1 MINNN
6 IFQSIKSA
14 LAKENNNNGLL
25 SEILKTEVGNTYTVR
40 LLPNSKDVKNTFYHY
55 YQHGWTSF
63 ATGQYVGA
71 LSLQTFN
78 ERDPI
83 AEERYRILRTGS
95 DADKKKAETIRRAE
109 KWLVNVYVVN
119 DPVTPENNGKV
130 KILRF
135 GKQLHNIIMDAIDGE
150 SAEDFG
156 PRIFDLTPNG
166 VNLKVKVEKQGDYPT
181 FVSSKFS
188 LPCEIKDMT
197 TEKIEKIHA
206 NTHDLSKVFQARSV
220 DDLKQMLAE
229 HFHCVDT
236 KQATNESTADE
247 PAFVET
253 PKQTKPVEVKKA
265 PVKTASV
272 DDEDEVEKLLADLDI
287 KS

>member
-40 LLPNSKDVKNTFYHY
+40 LLPNTKDVKNTFYHY

-206 NTHDLSKVFQARSV
+206 STHDLSKVFQARSV

-236 KQATNESTADE
+236 KPATTETTADE
-247 PAFVET
+247 PVFVET
-253 PKQTKPVEVKKA
+253 PKQTKPVEAKKA

>member
-6 IFQSIKSA
+6 IFQSIKAA
-14 LAKENNNNGLL
+14 LSKDTTNSLT

-40 LLPNSKDVKNTFYHY
+40 LLPNNKDVNKTFFHY

-95 DADKKKAETIRRAE
+95 DADKKKAETIKRAE

-135 GKQLHNIIMDAIDGE
+135 GKQLHNIIMDAIEGD

-156 PRIFDLTPNG
+156 PRIFDLSPNG
-166 VNLKVKVEKQGDYPT
+166 VNLKVKVEKQGEYPT

-188 LPCEIKDMT
+188 LPAEIKDLSE
-197 TEKIEKIHA
+197 EKMKKVYES
-206 NTHDLSKVFQARSV
+206 TFELDKVFQVRGV

-236 KQATNESTADE
+236 KPVATVTEE
-247 PAFVET
+247 VET
-253 PKQTKPVEVKKA
+253 PA
-265 PVKTASV
+265 PVATAKTKTPAPKAAPKTV
-272 DDEDEVEKLLADLDI
+272 PTDDEDEVEKLLSDLEI
-287 KS
+287 TR